1 MIHFKASFP
10 EVAKETFF
18 TPEAL
23 SQENYPFFPYLILQ
37 AHGLKGCRSRSFWLN
52 DMDGLENA
60 EAARGL
66 AYFRIQYNFL
76 LSIFYLILSYPEDVD
91 SMLYM

>member
-1 MIHFKASFP
+1 MKTWSCFLTIP
-10 EVAKETFF
+10 KETFF

-23 SQENYPFFPYLILQ
+23 SQGNYPFFPDLILQ
-37 AHGLKGCRSRSFWLN
+37 AHGLNGCRSRSFWLN
-52 DMDGLENA
+52 DMDGLEKA
-60 EAARGL
+60 EAAMGL
-66 AYFRIQYNFL
+66 AYFRFQYNFL